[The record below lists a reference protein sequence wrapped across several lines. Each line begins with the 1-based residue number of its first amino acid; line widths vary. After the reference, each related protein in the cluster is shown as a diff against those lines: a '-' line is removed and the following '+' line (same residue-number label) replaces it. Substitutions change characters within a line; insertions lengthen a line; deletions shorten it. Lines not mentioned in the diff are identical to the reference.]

1 MFRINKM
8 TKILCIYG
16 ITVMCEDPCN
26 IINVITL
33 NALKVSENAIIKL
46 QISVIRKKNYCYRFS
61 L

>member
-1 MFRINKM
+1 M